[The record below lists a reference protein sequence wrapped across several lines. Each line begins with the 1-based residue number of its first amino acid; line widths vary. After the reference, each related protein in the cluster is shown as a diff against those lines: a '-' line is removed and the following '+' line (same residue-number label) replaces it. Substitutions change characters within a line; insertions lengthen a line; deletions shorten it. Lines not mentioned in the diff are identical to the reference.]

1 MQSTATQACGAGAQ
15 SQKILK
21 WWSWSLKFEFPFNWH
36 IWYSKPI
43 IQWVLLLID
52 QIVLE
57 PERKSLDAWSRSPK
71 FEFRRHSPCSNHCEP
86 CPWLLS
92 ASFWS
97 RLQIGKL
104 QSYSIS
110 TGLVRVK
117 TIAVFIMHVQYL
129 VETYSATYFVGNFS
143 SNTTLKF
150 PHASEKFNQYKYH
163 KTS

>member
-1 MQSTATQACGAGAQ
+1 MQSTVTQAYGAGAQ
-15 SQKILK
+15 SQKNLK

-36 IWYSKPI
+36 IWYCKPI
-43 IQWVLLLID
+43 IQWVLLIID

-97 RLQIGKL
+97 RLQLVSFSRIAFLPVLFVSRRLRYLLCMCNIWLKL
-104 QSYSIS
+104 TQQHI
-110 TGLVRVK
+110 LW
-117 TIAVFIMHVQYL
+117 
-129 VETYSATYFVGNFS
+129 ETSVVI
-143 SNTTLKF
+143 L
-150 PHASEKFNQYKYH
+150 P
-163 KTS
+163 